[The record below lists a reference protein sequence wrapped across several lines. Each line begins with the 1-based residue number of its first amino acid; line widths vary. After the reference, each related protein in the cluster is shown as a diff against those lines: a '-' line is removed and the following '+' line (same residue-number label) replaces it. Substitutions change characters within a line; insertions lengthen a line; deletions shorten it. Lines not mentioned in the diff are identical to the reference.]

1 MNMWKKISRRT
12 VPAAEAFLRGQ
23 EPYCVGASFRFIT
36 RTDQDYIWITENGGL
51 RGVLVYAHRI
61 LYPVFRLCRNPVLPP
76 FFSLLVNR
84 RPLHA
89 MQGLAGDLD
98 LLEPE
103 LAGKGLC
110 AGEKYDY
117 ELRSLV
123 RDGQGAAEKPLPRAM
138 ENFTGPR
145 GLIIRRP
152 RMTDLEGIF
161 PLQKGYEQEEVLPR
175 RSVFNAAACRRTLE
189 QMIAT
194 DLILI
199 AELKGILVGKIN
211 INAQSFN
218 CLQIGGV
225 YVLPEFRNRGIAQAM
240 TAGIIQ
246 ALQPLKK
253 KFTLFVKKANLPALR
268 AYDNIGFVKIGDYRI
283 NYY

>member
-1 MNMWKKISRRT
+1 
-12 VPAAEAFLRGQ
+12 
-23 EPYCVGASFRFIT
+23 
-36 RTDQDYIWITENGGL
+36 
-51 RGVLVYAHRI
+51 
-61 LYPVFRLCRNPVLPP
+61 
-76 FFSLLVNR
+76 
-84 RPLHA
+84 